1 MDSLTAGGMITTVAA
16 VLITHWLAQRGGR
29 QRSDQV
35 RDELILRLNAID
47 LRLTEVNGDLKL
59 RISEVTGDSMA
70 AINQIRTDLQGSTVW
85 REAPD
90 RLQERN
96 IRARTAGVNGG
107 DSEST
112 SIAH

>member
-1 MDSLTAGGMITTVAA
+1 MDSLTAGGMITTFAA

-29 QRSDQV
+29 RRSDQV

-59 RISEVTGDSMA
+59 RISEVTGDSIA

-85 REAPD
+85 LEAPD

-107 DSEST
+107 DSDST
-112 SIAH
+112 STAH

>member
-1 MDSLTAGGMITTVAA
+1 MDSLTAGGVITTFAA
-16 VLITHWLAQRGGR
+16 VLVTHWLAQRGGR

-59 RISEVTGDSMA
+59 GISEVRGDSVA

-85 REAPD
+85 RETPD

-96 IRARTAGVNGG
+96 IRARAAAVNGG
-107 DSEST
+107 ESDSS
-112 SIAH
+112 SAAH